1 MDVILYG
8 SLHGAAKRY
17 AEHLAG
23 LTGIKAFDYKYVKD
37 LGQYDRVIH
46 LGGIYAHGVT
56 GLKKTVARMSP
67 NQELFLATVG
77 MVDPED
83 KAFFDAFKESLKK
96 QIPPQLYDEKKI
108 FHLRG
113 AIDYDQL
120 ELKYRI
126 LMKLMYSQA
135 SKMPEDQL
143 TAEFKAVLAT
153 YGQKVDCVNLDSL
166 NPLIHAMKKLIA
178 ICGLDCEKCDAYIAT
193 KNNDQALR
201 EKTAKL
207 WSELNN
213 APILPEHI
221 NCDGCRVNG
230 RKTVFCDRLCPVRQC
245 ALSKG
250 FETCGECPEKDTCP
264 KVGAIWQNNPN
275 AKNNLE
281 SI

>member
-1 MDVILYG
+1 MDIILYG

-23 LTGIKAFDYKYVKD
+23 LTGIKAFDYKDVKD
-37 LGQYDRVIH
+37 LGQYDRVIY
-46 LGGIYAHGVT
+46 LGAIYAHGVT
-56 GLKKTVARMSP
+56 GLKKTIARMSP
-67 NQELFLATVG
+67 NQELLLATVG

-83 KAFFDAFKESLKK
+83 KSFFDAFKESLKK

-113 AIDYDQL
+113 AIDYDKL
-120 ELKYRI
+120 EFKYRI
-126 LMKLMYSQA
+126 LMKMMYSQA

-143 TAEFKAVLAT
+143 TAEFKAELAT

-166 NPLIHAMKKLIA
+166 NPLIHAMKRMIA
-178 ICGLDCEKCDAYIAT
+178 ICGLDCKKCDAYIAT
-193 KNNDQALR
+193 KNDDQALR

-207 WSELNN
+207 WAELNN

-221 NCDGCRVNG
+221 NCDGCRMNG

>member
-1 MDVILYG
+1 MDIILYG

-17 AEHLAG
+17 AEHLAIV
-23 LTGIKAFDYKYVKD
+23 TGIKAFDYKDVKD
-37 LGQYDRVIH
+37 LGQYDRVIY
-46 LGGIYAHGVT
+46 LGAIYAHGVT
-56 GLKKTVARMSP
+56 GLKKTVDRMSP

-83 KAFFDAFKESLKK
+83 KDFFDAFRDSLKK

-126 LMKLMYSQA
+126 LMKLMHSQA
-135 SKMPEDQL
+135 SKLPEDQL

-193 KNNDQALR
+193 KNDDQALR

-221 NCDGCRVNG
+221 NCDGCRMNG

>member
-8 SLHGAAKRY
+8 SLHGAAIRY